1 MSTPGLSCKSFR
13 NIRLW
18 AIFFLAGELLVAAT
32 LHSQTGGATSPA
44 QERGPAVGQKIPA
57 FSARDQFGK
66 EQSLASLTGAR
77 GLVLLFV
84 RSADW

>member
-1 MSTPGLSCKSFR
+1 MSISGISHKSFR
-13 NIRLW
+13 NIRFW
-18 AIFFLAGELLVAAT
+18 AVFFLAGELLVAAT
-32 LHSQTGGATSPA
+32 LYAQPGGAAAPVP
-44 QERGPAVGQKIPA
+44 ERGPAVGEKIPP

-66 EQSLASLTGAR
+66 EQSLASLTRER